1 MNLNNYALRS
11 IYILIL
17 IANIKSYIVIPLKS
31 TDDLYFYKLSKKDI
45 SISNKNV
52 IHEIFHK
59 YIFNALYTD
68 LTIGEPYQKSTA
80 FIFQDNF
87 GFYFYEEFS
96 TKELKELG
104 VDNYNFYLKNKSES
118 IIQTDEVNYN
128 QTFWTYL
135 SYEEILYL
143 YKFDENKILN
153 LEKFEEEKQSKTDK
167 KIQFIYSIRNSS
179 KIPNTTDFIN
189 MEKKFKKEKEE
200 LRKLNF
206 TNFSYFSI
214 GLNFKTSSYF
224 YDIKSFINEFYSKKE
239 INSKE
244 WSIFYLNKNIS
255 FIKNYQ
261 AYLIIGSTPHIYFS
275 NHFKEIQKFS
285 TYSEKDSWSSK
296 PTLTFYDIYTKIN
309 ETSVQLVNYDKRVE
323 LDFNF
328 GLIKA
333 TWYMKNI
340 LDSKYFNKLI
350 KQGKCFESQINKT
363 EYTYYAYYYCDKNKI
378 TNEDLNSFPGIYFK
392 HNEFSFIFELNAEDL
407 FETYGNI
414 IIFKIVFDTSSHLVL
429 GKIFLTK
436 YLFSYDDESKKIY
449 FYNKNY
455 GKEDNNDIDTN
466 DNNKNKY
473 FIILIILIICG
484 VIVFAIIGFFIGKF
498 IYNKKKI
505 PTQELSDIEKDDNF
519 INNEN
524 NIDNNN
530 DENKLIP

>member
-1 MNLNNYALRS
+1 M
-11 IYILIL
+11 
-17 IANIKSYIVIPLKS
+17 
-31 TDDLYFYKLSKKDI
+31 
-45 SISNKNV
+45 
-52 IHEIFHK
+52 
-59 YIFNALYTD
+59 
-68 LTIGEPYQKSTA
+68 
-80 FIFQDNF
+80 
-87 GFYFYEEFS
+87 
-96 TKELKELG
+96 
-104 VDNYNFYLKNKSES
+104 
-118 IIQTDEVNYN
+118 
-128 QTFWTYL
+128 
-135 SYEEILYL
+135 
-143 YKFDENKILN
+143 
-153 LEKFEEEKQSKTDK
+153 
-167 KIQFIYSIRNSS
+167 
-179 KIPNTTDFIN
+179 
-189 MEKKFKKEKEE
+189 
-200 LRKLNF
+200 
-206 TNFSYFSI
+206 
-214 GLNFKTSSYF
+214 
-224 YDIKSFINEFYSKKE
+224 
-239 INSKE
+239 
-244 WSIFYLNKNIS
+244 
-255 FIKNYQ
+255 
-261 AYLIIGSTPHIYFS
+261 
-275 NHFKEIQKFS
+275 
-285 TYSEKDSWSSK
+285 
-296 PTLTFYDIYTKIN
+296 
-309 ETSVQLVNYDKRVE
+309 VNYDKRVE

-340 LDSKYFNKLI
+340 LDSKYFSKLI

-455 GKEDNNDIDTN
+455 GKEDNNDIETN

-473 FIILIILIICG
+473 FTIQIILIICG